1 MLAAPLGKTG
11 DVPKKHPSEIGVCR
25 ACHDSGKTAFLR
37 VNDANIGL
45 FSEIAS
51 IGYVLVRCKIEK
63 NLHAIG

>member
-1 MLAAPLGKTG
+1 MLAAPLEKTG

-25 ACHDSGKTAFLR
+25 ACHDSGKSSLR

-51 IGYVLVRCKIEK
+51 IGRVLVRCK
-63 NLHAIG
+63 LR